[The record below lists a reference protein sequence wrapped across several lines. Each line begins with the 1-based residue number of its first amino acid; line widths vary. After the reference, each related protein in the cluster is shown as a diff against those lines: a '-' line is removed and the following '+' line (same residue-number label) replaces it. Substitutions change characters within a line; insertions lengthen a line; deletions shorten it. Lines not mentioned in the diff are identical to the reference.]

1 MGFFTLLP
9 YVIIMAMRLN
19 LYISTSGYCS
29 RRKADLLIKE
39 GKVKVDNKVVTE
51 PWFNVEDGSSV
62 RAEGKPLKGEDR
74 VYLVFNKP
82 KGVTTTLS
90 DKFAE
95 KKITDFLPKSLGRVY
110 PVGRLDKLSRGLL
123 ILTNDGDLC
132 YRLSHPKF
140 EIEKEYV
147 VLVKGRPNGSIDR
160 ELKNGVQCGED
171 FLKVKS
177 AHIEKIDQDKFS
189 VRTVI
194 CEGKKRHLRRLFESL
209 GLKVLDLRRIRVGPF
224 NLGDLKEGSFR
235 IIDKQ
240 AELGWL
246 AKNNK
251 K

>member
-1 MGFFTLLP
+1 
-9 YVIIMAMRLN
+9 MRLN
-19 LYISTSGYCS
+19 LYISKSGYCS

-39 GKVKVDNKVVTE
+39 GKVKIDNKVVIE
-51 PWFNVEDGSSV
+51 PWFNVEPGFSV
-62 RAEGKPLKGEDR
+62 RAEGKPLKGENK

-90 DKFAE
+90 DKYAE

-110 PVGRLDKLSRGLL
+110 PVGRLDKPSRGLL

-147 VLVKGRPNGSIDR
+147 VLVEGCLKDSIYG
-160 ELKNGVQCGED
+160 ELKNGVQSDGD
-171 FLKVKS
+171 ILKVKS
-177 AHIEKIDQDKFS
+177 AQIEKISQDKFS
-189 VRTVI
+189 IKTII

-209 GLKVLDLRRIRVGPF
+209 GLKVLDLRRVRMGPF
-224 NLGDLKEGSFR
+224 KLGDLKEGSFR
-235 IIDKQ
+235 IINKQ
-240 AELGWL
+240 TELEWFT
-246 AKNNK
+246 KDNK